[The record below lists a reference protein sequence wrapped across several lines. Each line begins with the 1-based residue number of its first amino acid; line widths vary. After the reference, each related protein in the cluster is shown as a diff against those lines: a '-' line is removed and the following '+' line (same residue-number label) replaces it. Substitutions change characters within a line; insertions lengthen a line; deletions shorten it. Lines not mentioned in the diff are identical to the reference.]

1 MRVLIVDDHPI
12 FLAGVKE
19 TLAREEDVKL
29 VGEASNGH
37 NALEL
42 ARKRPWDVIVLA
54 ITMPEKGGVDVLQE
68 LRREQPKLP
77 ILILSAHPEDQM
89 ALRLLRAGASGYL
102 TKEKAPDVLIT
113 AIRKIVGGGKY
124 ISESLAEKVVVE
136 LGAGKAQALHET
148 LSNREY
154 QVMRMIALGKTMRDI
169 GRELFISVRT
179 VRTYRARILAKI
191 QIKTNTDLIRY
202 ALQNKLIE

>member
-19 TLAREEDVKL
+19 TLAREEDVEL
-29 VGEASNGH
+29 VGEAGNGH

-42 ARKRPWDVIVLA
+42 ARKQPWDVIVLD

-102 TKEKAPDVLIT
+102 TKDKAPDVLLT

-136 LGAGKAQALHET
+136 LGAEKAQALHET

-154 QVMRMIALGKTMRDI
+154 QVMRMIASGKTMGDI

-179 VRTYRARILAKI
+179 VSTYRARILAKM

>member
-42 ARKRPWDVIVLA
+42 ARKRPWDVIVLD

-77 ILILSAHPEDQM
+77 ILILSTHPEDQM
-89 ALRLLRAGASGYL
+89 ALRLLRLGASGYL
-102 TKEKAPDVLIT
+102 TKDKAPDVLLT
-113 AIRKIVGGGKY
+113 AVRKIVGGGKY
-124 ISESLAEKVVVE
+124 ISESLAEKVVVG
-136 LGAGKAQALHET
+136 LGAEKVLHET

-154 QVMRMIALGKTMRDI
+154 EVMRMIALGKSMRDI
-169 GRELFISVRT
+169 GKDLFISVRT
-179 VRTYRARILAKI
+179 VSTYRARILAKL

>member
-29 VGEASNGH
+29 AGEASNGH

-42 ARKRPWDVIVLA
+42 ARKRPWDVIVLD

>member
-42 ARKRPWDVIVLA
+42 ARKRPWDVIVLD

-179 VRTYRARILAKI
+179 VRTYRTRILAKI

>member
-12 FLAGVKE
+12 FRAGVKE
-19 TLAREEDVKL
+19 TLAREEDVEL
-29 VGEASNGH
+29 VGEAGNGH

-42 ARKRPWDVIVLA
+42 ARKQRWDVIVLD
-54 ITMPEKGGVDVLQE
+54 ITMPEKGGVDVLEE

-102 TKEKAPDVLIT
+102 TKDKAPDVLLT

-136 LGAGKAQALHET
+136 LGAEKAQTLHET

-154 QVMRMIALGKTMRDI
+154 QVMRMIASGKTMRDI
-169 GRELFISVRT
+169 ARELFISVRT
-179 VRTYRARILAKI
+179 VSTYRARILAKM
-191 QIKTNTDLIRY
+191 QIKTNTELIRY

>member
-29 VGEASNGH
+29 AGEASNGH

>member
-12 FLAGVKE
+12 FRTGVKE
-19 TLAREEDVKL
+19 TLAREGDVEL
-29 VGEASNGH
+29 VGEASNGRS
-37 NALEL
+37 ALEL
-42 ARKRPWDVIVLA
+42 ARKQSWDVILLD

-77 ILILSAHPEDQM
+77 ILILSTHPEDQM

-102 TKEKAPDVLIT
+102 TKDKAPDVLLT
-113 AIRKIVGGGKY
+113 AVRKIVSGGKY
-124 ISESLAEKVVVE
+124 ISESLAEKVVVG
-136 LGAGKAQALHET
+136 LGAEKPLHET

-154 QVMRMIALGKTMRDI
+154 QVMRMIALGKSMRDI
-169 GRELFISVRT
+169 GKDLFISVRT
-179 VRTYRARILAKI
+179 VSTYRARILAKL
-191 QIKTNTDLIRY
+191 QIKTNTELIRY

>member
-42 ARKRPWDVIVLA
+42 ARKRPWDVIVLD

-102 TKEKAPDVLIT
+102 TKEKAPDVLIA